1 MPDSISFFIGFAYG
15 LICIYKIIGENMKS
29 LKVGLIGF
37 GTVGTGVYKVLKSFD
52 NIKILKIAVKDI
64 NKKREIENFDTNLLT
79 DNPYEITSN
88 PEIDVVIEVAGNVE
102 PTFDILKDAIKNKKH
117 IITANKELLA
127 KRGSELFA
135 LAKENNV
142 IILYEAAVAG
152 GIPIIMPIK
161 TILSANK
168 ITKIAAIL
176 NGTTNYILT
185 KMSEKG
191 MSYETALKE
200 AQELGY
206 AETNP
211 TGDVEGYDAAYKLA
225 VLSTISFN
233 KKIDIN
239 KIYREGIT
247 KITAQDIKSAK
258 ELGYRI
264 KLIALGQVLEDG
276 KIDVRVHPMLV
287 AKKHLLAKIDNATN
301 SIMLTG
307 YPVGD
312 LILTGE
318 GAGAMPTSS
327 SVAGDLLVL
336 ASELETT
343 QNPLPQTVCN
353 HSDYAEQIN
362 IGDTYNEYFISITAS
377 NNPGAIGL
385 IGTVCGK
392 HNININTIMQKG
404 INNDNT
410 AEIVVITE
418 LSKESDIQ
426 NALKEMLNAEKIKKI
441 NNLLRV
447 MN

>member
-1 MPDSISFFIGFAYG
+1 
-15 LICIYKIIGENMKS
+15 MKA
-29 LKVGLIGF
+29 LKVGIIGF
-37 GTVGTGVYKVLKSFD
+37 GTVGSGVYKVLQSFKD
-52 NIKILKIAVKDI
+52 IEIKKIAVKNI
-64 NKKREIENFDTNLLT
+64 NKKRNIENFNEKLLT
-79 DNPYEITSN
+79 DNPYEIVNN
-88 PEIDVVIEVAGNVE
+88 PEIDVVIEVAGGVN
-102 PTFDILKDAIKNKKH
+102 PTFDLLKTAIKNKKH
-117 IITANKELLA
+117 IVTANKELLA
-127 KRGSELFA
+127 KNGSELFK

-152 GIPIIMPIK
+152 GIPIIMPVK
-161 TILSANK
+161 TILCANK

-185 KMSEKG
+185 KMAEKEL
-191 MSYETALKE
+191 SYETALKQ

-206 AETNP
+206 AETDP
-211 TGDVEGYDAAYKLA
+211 TGDVEGFDAAYKISI
-225 VLSTISFN
+225 LSTISFN
-233 KKIDIN
+233 KKVDVN

-264 KLIALGQVLEDG
+264 KLIAMGQVLENG

-312 LILTGE
+312 LVFT
-318 GAGAMPTSS
+318 GAGAGAEPTAS
-327 SVAGDLLVL
+327 SVVGDLLVL
-336 ASELETT
+336 ASELETSSM
-343 QNPLPQTVCN
+343 PIPQAICHHNEIAQQV
-353 HSDYAEQIN
+353 D
-362 IGDTYNEYFISITAS
+362 IGDTYNEYYISINAS
-377 NNPGAIGL
+377 NNPGAIGV
-385 IGTVCGK
+385 IGTICGK
-392 HNININTIMQKG
+392 NNINISTIIQKG
-404 INNDNT
+404 TKEDNT

-418 LSKESDIQ
+418 KSKESDMQ
-426 NALKEMLNAEKIKKI
+426 KALNELLKSECIKNI

>member
-1 MPDSISFFIGFAYG
+1 
-15 LICIYKIIGENMKS
+15 MKS
-29 LKVGLIGF
+29 LNVGIIGF
-37 GTVGTGVYKVLKSFD
+37 GTVGTGVWEVLKNFD
-52 NIKILKIAVKDI
+52 NIHVKKIAVKNL
-64 NKKREIENFDTNLLT
+64 NKKREIENFDTSLLT
-79 DNPYEITSN
+79 DNPFEISEN
-88 PEIDVVIEVAGNVE
+88 PEIDVVIEVAGGTQ
-102 PTFDILKDAIKNKKH
+102 PAFDILKSAINHGKH

-127 KRGSELFA
+127 KNGSELFS
-135 LAKENNV
+135 LAKEKNV

-161 TILSANK
+161 TILCANK

-185 KMSEKG
+185 KMDEKEL
-191 MSYETALKE
+191 SYETALKQ

-211 TGDVEGYDAAYKLA
+211 TGDVEGFDTAYKIA
-225 VLSTISFN
+225 ILSTISFN

-247 KITAQDIKSAK
+247 KITSQDIKSAR

-264 KLIALGQVLEDG
+264 KLIAMGQVLDND

-287 AKKHLLAKIDNATN
+287 SKKHLLAKVKNATN

-307 YPVGD
+307 NPVGD
-312 LILTGE
+312 LVLT
-318 GAGAMPTSS
+318 GAGAGAKPTAS
-327 SVAGDLLVL
+327 SVVGDLLVL
-336 ASELETT
+336 ASEL
-343 QNPLPQTVCN
+343 NVSNSPLPQAICH
-353 HSDYAEQIN
+353 HSETAEQIN
-362 IGDTYNEYFISITAS
+362 IGDTYNDYYISVTAS
-377 NNPGAIGL
+377 NNPGAIGM
-385 IGTVCGK
+385 IGTVFGQN
-392 HNININTIMQKG
+392 NINISTIMQKG
-404 INNDNT
+404 INLDNT

-418 LSKESDIQ
+418 TAKEADVQ
-426 NALKEMLNAEKIKKI
+426 NALKELLKSPRIKNI